1 MVITDSYHNDIEG
14 KDYKYGS
21 PTMIDNKSKP
31 IILYYFLDDY
41 ERVWDEGKPIS
52 YDDEDGEPVT
62 PPDPAWDE
70 DVTPDPDVPDLLE
83 DEADVEDVPES
94 EGQYRDNC

>member
-52 YDDEDGEPVT
+52 YDDEELKNN
-62 PPDPAWDE
+62 A
-70 DVTPDPDVPDLLE
+70 
-83 DEADVEDVPES
+83 ES
-94 EGQYRDNC
+94 ESM

>member
-52 YDDEDGEPVT
+52 
-62 PPDPAWDE
+62 
-70 DVTPDPDVPDLLE
+70 
-83 DEADVEDVPES
+83 
-94 EGQYRDNC
+94 